1 MNPVLHSVC
10 THMIP
15 LIYHSLYSQLPL
27 PEGHRYPINK
37 YRLLY
42 EAIEQLRED
51 DEQWQQSLH
60 YVEPEPVNK
69 AELSQIHC
77 GEYIES
83 LISGAL
89 PAVKMRR
96 IGFPWSQELI
106 NRTLMSAGG
115 TCETVRQSIEHGI
128 AIHLSGGYHHAHFDF
143 GSGFC
148 LINDL
153 VIAAKRGLTIE
164 GVDKILIVDSDVHH
178 GDGTA
183 TLCADDEQIVT
194 LSFHCDKNFP
204 ARKPDSDLDVPLT
217 RGTGDEE
224 FLATFT
230 SVVEMA
236 INLHQPDVIVYDAG
250 VDIHQDD
257 ELGYLNVTS
266 EGIYARDRF
275 MFELA
280 KQKQLPIACVVGGGY
295 RSQHHELVPIHMQL
309 IRAAI
314 DTYGC

>member
-1 MNPVLHSVC
+1 MSRNLCSNR
-10 THMIP
+10 TNMIP
-15 LIYHSLYSQLPL
+15 LIYHSLYSQLAL
-27 PEGHRYPINK
+27 PAGHRYPINK
-37 YRLLY
+37 YRLLF
-42 EAIEQLRED
+42 EAIEEQRGKDPQWLR
-51 DEQWQQSLH
+51 SLH
-60 YVEPEPVNK
+60 YVEPQP
-69 AELSQIHC
+69 LSQQQVSQCHC
-77 GEYIES
+77 PDYIDS
-83 LISGAL
+83 LITGKL
-89 PAVKMRR
+89 GVTKMRR
-96 IGFPWSQELI
+96 IGFPWSEQLI

-115 TCETVRQSIEHGI
+115 TCETVRQAYNNGV
-128 AIHLSGGYHHAHFDF
+128 AIHLSGGYHHAHYDF

-153 VIAAKRGLTIE
+153 VLAAKQGLDIE

-183 TLCADDEQIVT
+183 TLCDGDARIIT

-204 ARKPDSDLDVPLT
+204 ARKPDSDLDVALPRDADDT
-217 RGTGDEE
+217 E
-224 FLATFT
+224 FLSAFT

-236 INLHQPDVIVYDAG
+236 INLHQPDVILYDAG

-266 EGIYARDRF
+266 EAIYARDQF

-280 KQKQLPIACVVGGGY
+280 KQKQIPIACVVGGGY
-295 RSQHHELVPIHMQL
+295 RSEHQELVPIHMQL

-314 DTYGC
+314 NTYGR